1 MLRLPSKSPSNCTME
16 VTASA
21 LPFPPPPRHCP
32 LPVLPGQSGKWA
44 LLWAE
49 LLASAVWEGG
59 LAWMDYSAV
68 LHMEW
73 GLWGDGEKY
82 GLPS

>member
-1 MLRLPSKSPSNCTME
+1 ME

-59 LAWMDYSAV
+59 LEVRSLIVKV
-68 LHMEW
+68 LAKPILSRGSGGNMFH
-73 GLWGDGEKY
+73 GL
-82 GLPS
+82 L